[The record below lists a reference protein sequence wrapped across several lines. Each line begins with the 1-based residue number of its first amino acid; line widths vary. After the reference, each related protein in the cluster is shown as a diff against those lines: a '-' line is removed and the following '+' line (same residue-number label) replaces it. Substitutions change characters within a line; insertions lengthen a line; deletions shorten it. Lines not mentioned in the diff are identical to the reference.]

1 MWVYSTHIIFFH
13 LFQQTINT
21 KRGDLIMGK
30 LSDKDKAF
38 LLSLKPEDI
47 DFNLLVDLFADKVEK
62 KEINGKTQIVH
73 KPSRI
78 KTYDTFELK
87 KGEYF
92 NDKDIVTNAGLF
104 IYNKLIVEKRLKD
117 VLGYVNETI
126 DKKVLGKIEDKLSKA
141 LLNDKITVDDMVDY
155 LNKTQW
161 LAMKFHPIVTSS
173 FTMNTLKPHKDV
185 IELRDKLLAE
195 HKEKIEQGDVI
206 TATKIEQELL
216 KLAKE
221 KLKGDPGLYLYE
233 SGARGSFGNNFKNI
247 SVMKGAV
254 YNPTTGQF
262 DIVKSNFM
270 EGIKKEELATYGN
283 AIVTGAYPKAIG
295 TAVSGYFSK
304 QIIAALQAV
313 VMDEKGSDCDTKGYL
328 TVKINSYNA
337 RDFLYRYII
346 ENGKLV
352 LLDDDNIDKYIGK
365 EVKMRSVMYC
375 IGDKI
380 CRTCLGLMYEKLG
393 ITNVGLT
400 TAKVSSSL
408 LNLSMKKFHDT
419 SSKISKIDIDNIS
432 L

>member
-1 MWVYSTHIIFFH
+1 
-13 LFQQTINT
+13 
-21 KRGDLIMGK
+21 MGK

-173 FTMNTLKPHKDV
+173 FTMNTLKPH
-185 IELRDKLLAE
+185 
-195 HKEKIEQGDVI
+195 
-206 TATKIEQELL
+206 
-216 KLAKE
+216 
-221 KLKGDPGLYLYE
+221 
-233 SGARGSFGNNFKNI
+233 
-247 SVMKGAV
+247 
-254 YNPTTGQF
+254 
-262 DIVKSNFM
+262 
-270 EGIKKEELATYGN
+270 
-283 AIVTGAYPKAIG
+283 
-295 TAVSGYFSK
+295 
-304 QIIAALQAV
+304 
-313 VMDEKGSDCDTKGYL
+313 
-328 TVKINSYNA
+328 
-337 RDFLYRYII
+337 
-346 ENGKLV
+346 
-352 LLDDDNIDKYIGK
+352 
-365 EVKMRSVMYC
+365 
-375 IGDKI
+375 
-380 CRTCLGLMYEKLG
+380 
-393 ITNVGLT
+393 
-400 TAKVSSSL
+400 
-408 LNLSMKKFHDT
+408 
-419 SSKISKIDIDNIS
+419 
-432 L
+432 

>member
-1 MWVYSTHIIFFH
+1 
-13 LFQQTINT
+13 
-21 KRGDLIMGK
+21 MGK
-30 LSDKDKAF
+30 LSNKEKSF

-47 DFNLLVDLFADKVEK
+47 TFDLLVDLFADKVEK
-62 KEINGKTQIVH
+62 KEVDGQIQVIE

-78 KTYDTFELK
+78 KTYDEFELK

-92 NDKDIVTNAGLF
+92 NDSDIITNVGLF
-104 IYNKLIVEKRLKD
+104 IYNKLIVEKNLKG

-126 DKKVLGKIEDKLSKA
+126 NKKVLEKIEDKLTKA
-141 LLNDKITVDDMVDY
+141 LLNDKISVDVMVEY
-155 LNKTQW
+155 LDKTQW
-161 LAMKFHPIVTSS
+161 LAMKFHPIVSSS
-173 FTMNTLKPHKDV
+173 FTLNTLKPHKEV
-185 IELRDKLLAE
+185 IELRDKLLEE
-195 HKEKIEQGDVI
+195 HKEKIEHGDVI

-216 KLAKE
+216 NLAKE

-254 YNPTTGQF
+254 FNPTTGQF

-283 AIVTGAYPKAIG
+283 AIITGAFPKAIG
-295 TAVSGYFSK
+295 TAISGYFSK
-304 QIIAALQAV
+304 QIIAALQSV
-313 VMDEKGSDCDTKGYL
+313 VMDKKGSDCGSKGYL
-328 TVKINSYNA
+328 VVRINDYNA
-337 RDFLYRYII
+337 KDFLYRYII
-346 ENGKLV
+346 EGDKLV
-352 LLDDDNIDKYIGK
+352 LIDDDNIKKYIGK

-375 IGDKI
+375 VSEKI
-380 CRTCLGLMYEKLG
+380 CRTCLGLMYEKLD

-400 TAKVSSSL
+400 TSRVSSSL

-419 SSKISKIDIDNIS
+419 SSKISKIDINNIS